1 MRASTPVPVF
11 TARQIQQAV
20 EKIAVETAAWLD
32 SFSSSRLS
40 LISIL
45 EGARPLARDLTR
57 NLQRLKP
64 GLAIEQHSIR
74 VRATEGSQ
82 LMEGREFLDEGL
94 NWNSLGQGPV
104 LIVDDLLDSG
114 QTLSAVRQKMDPRAE
129 VKTAVL
135 IQKYSECREAVDF
148 CGLELGLRHEDL
160 AAKGLRDYWLYGYGM
175 DLDGKFRDLN
185 YVAWV
190 EID

>member
-1 MRASTPVPVF
+1 MPASAPIPVF
-11 TARQIQQAV
+11 TDLQVQQAV
-20 EKIAVETAAWLD
+20 EKIALETAAWLENV
-32 SFSSSRLS
+32 SSPQLN
-40 LISIL
+40 LLSIL

-57 NLQRLKP
+57 NLQRLNP
-64 GLAIEQHSIR
+64 AIKIQQHSIR

-82 LMEGREFLDEGL
+82 LMESRKFLDEGVEWDAL
-94 NWNSLGQGPV
+94 SRSPV

-114 QTLSAVRQKMDPRAE
+114 KTLQTVGQKIGTRAE
-129 VKTAVL
+129 FKTAVL
-135 IQKYSECREAVDF
+135 IQKYSEAPVRADF
-148 CGLELGLRHEDL
+148 RGLQLGLRREDL

-190 EID
+190 EVR